1 MICPLTAGVD
11 TGAAFTGT
19 SGNDSFNGVLQANGA
34 TGTTVA
40 PGDNLTGGAGTDT
53 LNISVAGSGGAYTL
67 SAVATNGIEKVLLS
81 QFDTDGANATTVD
94 AALMS
99 GVTTVGFSA
108 SAAEGDT
115 VFTGLKNAVAAEMRN
130 GSADLT
136 VSYTATVMAGEAD
149 TQALTVSAATGGTF
163 TADGAETIAI
173 TSELAKSKLANV
185 ASNTLKTVTVAGD
198 AALEITTALTNT
210 NIDASAST
218 GGVTVTLGAATQS
231 VTGGAGNDVID
242 AGTNLSNA
250 DTINAGAGTDTL
262 KLSVGNA
269 TVAVGTAAA
278 KGDLYNVSGFEV
290 IDIASTNDGATLN
303 LDNTS
308 GVTTVVAAANSKTV
322 VLDANAADTAKNTNS
337 VAIGFT
343 LNGVAYT
350 TAAADANATSGEAAA
365 LLKTKIDSIGGF
377 TTSVTGATIVITA
390 TTGEAVEFALTSGHT
405 AEDSQA
411 YNDVSFTNMAAG
423 QSVDIYSADAVT
435 ASLKDASG
443 TEDALSINLKTTSVD
458 KGFNKSVGT
467 VTANNIETINLSAT
481 GMSNGKVTTVGALTG
496 NAIKTLNITGDSDV
510 TISAF
515 TSSTALVTIDGSTS
529 SGDLSL
535 AAAPAAKDQSIKTGS
550 GNDTITMGAFLTAA
564 DTIDGGANNVPAGG
578 TTVGKDKLTAT
589 GNIGTVTTAA
599 ALKIA
604 NVETIEVATGG
615 AAATYIDAA
624 AVTGAETMAFSATSG
639 TVKITNL
646 AAGTKIGLGEN
657 ANAFTGTMDIAL
669 ADASGDADSI
679 SFTTASA
686 TTATPTVALTI
697 SSAVETVNIAATA
710 ESANAATATFTNT
723 NNAAKNIVLTAGHAD
738 DTVALG
744 TLNAATTNVD
754 ASKLAAALTVTT
766 AATGAVTVS
775 ANGAVAN
782 SVTTGAGADTITL
795 AGKLGTTVQT
805 INGGSGT
812 DVLNVQA
819 DNAATDFTSVSNV
832 ETINI
837 TVAGNN
843 QAGFNNTTKDD
854 GLNAASTVNILGGD
868 ALSTFTIATAVLD
881 DDAAGTTMRFDA
893 SAFGGSIDIN
903 VASDGFDAELS
914 ILGGASTTDKVTA
927 IIAAEDNKVALMS
940 GVETLVLK
948 STDNDVA
955 ASADLSNVT
964 GLVTLDAQF
973 VTITNDDQIKV
984 DKLAAG
990 VKVKTTV
997 TSSGDNLVL
1006 NLASVSGATDS
1017 IDVELTEFSDTNAGV
1032 TTEVLNLDAAGV
1044 ETLNLTMKNA
1054 NTGKLDLAGVTATT
1068 GSTVTVNVAG
1078 TGAAD
1083 ISALSSSTNTV
1094 VSTGTGALTIGAAA
1108 RAATAMTITG
1118 GEGADSIAMENAAD
1132 VLTGGLGTDTLVV
1145 SVAAILGGIE
1155 VNLGATDQVV
1165 SMNGSANSAV
1175 QSSFENV
1182 DLSAYTG
1189 FGAVVTGSTG
1199 ANSIVGTGLA
1209 DQITGGNGAD
1219 TITGGAG
1226 NDTIDLTETT
1236 AAADVVNFNA
1246 ASTNGVDTISGFGS
1260 ADSIYIE
1267 LLGSGDIDSEV
1278 AISAAAAQGAFT
1290 DKAAYIFSTSGAA
1303 ATLTTLG
1310 TATLAEADF
1319 TASTLTNLAA
1329 FLSERFTTTAGT
1341 TDGAIVVNFTGNST
1355 TYVYSYVASAT
1366 VNTTVDA
1373 NELTLVGVITGSALA
1388 AANVSWDA

>member
-1 MICPLTAGVD
+1 MLTAGLDVINGTAGND
-11 TGAAFTGT
+11 TTNAVLQGAA
-19 SGNDSFNGVLQANGA
+19 A

-40 PGDNLTGGAGTDT
+40 PGDVINGGAGTDT
-53 LNISVAGSGGAYTL
+53 LNISVAGSAGAAYTL
-67 SAVATNGIEKVLLS
+67 SAVQTSGIEKVLLS
-81 QFDTDGANATTVD
+81 QFDTDSANATTI
-94 AALMS
+94 AADLMN

-108 SAAEGDT
+108 SGADGDT
-115 VFTGLKNAVAAEMRN
+115 SFTGLKNAVTAEMRN
-130 GSADLT
+130 GAADLT
-136 VSYTATVMAGEAD
+136 VSYVSTVLAGTAD
-149 TQALTVSAATGGTF
+149 TQALTVSAATAGTF

-173 TSELAKSKLANV
+173 TSELAKSKLTNV
-185 ASNTLKTVTVAGD
+185 ASNTLKTVTVAG
-198 AALEITTALTNT
+198 AADLEITTALTNT
-210 NIDASAST
+210 TINASAAT
-218 GGVTVTLGAATQS
+218 GGVTVTLGSATQS

-242 AGTNLSNA
+242 AGTNLSSA

-262 KLSVGNA
+262 KLSVSG
-269 TVAVGTAAA
+269 TEAVGTSAS
-278 KGDLYNVSGFEV
+278 KGDLFNVTGFEV
-290 IDIASTNDGATLN
+290 IDIASTNDAATLD

-308 GVTTVVAAANSKTV
+308 GVTTVVAAANVKTV
-322 VLDANAADTAKNTNS
+322 TVADGDAGNGTDAVIA
-337 VAIGFT
+337 FT
-343 LNGVAYT
+343 LNGVAYE
-350 TAAADANATSGEAAA
+350 TANVTFAGDADADKLQAAQA
-365 LLKTKIDSIGGF
+365 IATKINTISGF
-377 TTSVTGATIVITA
+377 TASASVATLTVTA
-390 TTGEAVEFALTSGHT
+390 TTGEAVEIAVTDLGAT
-405 AEDSQA
+405 QA
-411 YNDVSFTNMAAG
+411 TFTENAYSDVSFTNLAAG
-423 QSVDIYSADAVT
+423 QVVDIFSADAVT

-443 TEDALSINLKTTSVD
+443 TADALSINLKTTSGD

-467 VTANNIETINLSAT
+467 VTANNIETINLSAA
-481 GMSNGKVTTVGALTG
+481 GMSDGKVTTVGALTG

-515 TSSTALVTIDGSTS
+515 TSSTALVTIDGSTA
-529 SGDLSL
+529 SGDLNL

-550 GNDTITMGAFLTAA
+550 GNDTITMGALLTAA

-578 TTVGKDKLTAT
+578 TTAGKDKLTAT

-624 AVTGAETMAFSATSG
+624 GITGAESMGFSGTSG

-646 AAGTKIGLGEN
+646 AASTKIGLGETTN
-657 ANAFTGTMDIAL
+657 RFEGTMDIAL
-669 ADASGDADSI
+669 ADATGVADSI
-679 SFTTASA
+679 SFTTVDVDSA
-686 TTATPTVALTI
+686 ATVALTVAA
-697 SSAVETVNIAATA
+697 AVETVNIAATTNA
-710 ESANAATATFTNT
+710 ANARTATFTNT
-723 NNAAKNIVLTAGHAD
+723 NNAAKNIVLTAGNAS

-754 ASKLAAALTVTT
+754 ASKLAAKLTVTT

-775 ANGAVAN
+775 ANGTVAN
-782 SVTTGAGADTITL
+782 GVTTGAGADTITM
-795 AGKLGTTVQT
+795 AGKLGTTIQT
-805 INGGSGT
+805 IDGGAGT

-843 QAGFNNTTKDD
+843 QAGFDNTTKDN

-893 SAFGGSIDIN
+893 SSFGGAIDIN
-903 VASDGFDAELS
+903 VAEDGFDAELS
-914 ILGGASTTDKVTA
+914 ILAGAQLTDKVTA
-927 IIAAEDNKVALMS
+927 IIAGVDNKVALMS
-940 GVETLVLK
+940 GVETLVLRSK
-948 STDNDVA
+948 DNDTA

-973 VTITNDDQIKV
+973 VTVTNADQIKV

-990 VKVKTTV
+990 VKVKTTL
-997 TSSGDNLVL
+997 TKSGDNLVV
-1006 NLASVSGATDS
+1006 NLASVSGSSDGL
-1017 IDVELTEFSDTNAGV
+1017 DVELTEYSDSGV
-1032 TTEVLNLDAAGV
+1032 TTEALNFDAAGI

-1054 NTGKLDLAGVTATT
+1054 NAGKLDLAGVTATT
-1068 GSTVTVNVAG
+1068 GSSVTVNVSG

-1083 ISALSSSTNTV
+1083 ISALSASTNTV

-1155 VNLGATDQVV
+1155 VNLAATDQVV

-1199 ANSIVGTGLA
+1199 ANSIVGTALA

-1219 TITGGAG
+1219 TINGGDG
-1226 NDTIDLTETT
+1226 NDAIELAETT
-1236 AAADVVNFNA
+1236 AAVDTVVFTAANNGFDTVTGFVIGTGGDVLDFKLLLDEASSAANA
-1246 ASTNGVDTISGFGS
+1246 ALDATADATALATEGTSINISNK
-1260 ADSIYIE
+1260 
-1267 LLGSGDIDSEV
+1267 L
-1278 AISAAAAQGAFT
+1278 AIIT
-1290 DKAAYIFSTSGAA
+1290 
-1303 ATLTTLG
+1303 
-1310 TATLAEADF
+1310 
-1319 TASTLTNLAA
+1319 
-1329 FLSERFTTTAGT
+1329 
-1341 TDGAIVVNFTGNST
+1341 
-1355 TYVYSYVASAT
+1355 VASLGAYDT
-1366 VNTTVDA
+1366 AAEIV
-1373 NELTLVGVITGSALA
+1373 ALA
-1388 AANVSWDA
+1388 AGDWDAVDITASKDGVLLIGAVGGTSFLVYHVNASGTANATIDTGEVVLIGSISADVALIASGNYALN